1 LFFDLN
7 HAALAHR
14 RLSLG
19 VITSVILILVAM
31 WERILRNPVADLPS
45 LDGDPKNTLASVCCP
60 AIPGETLR
68 R

>member
-1 LFFDLN
+1 
-7 HAALAHR
+7 
-14 RLSLG
+14 
-19 VITSVILILVAM
+19 VILILVAM

-45 LDGDPKNTLASVCCP
+45 LDGDPKNTLASVRP